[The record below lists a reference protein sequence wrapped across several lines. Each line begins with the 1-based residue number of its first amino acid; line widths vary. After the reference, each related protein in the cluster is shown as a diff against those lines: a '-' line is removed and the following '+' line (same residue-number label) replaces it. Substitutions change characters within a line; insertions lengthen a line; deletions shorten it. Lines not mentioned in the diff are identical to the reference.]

1 VLQIRNKSLGSGFRF
16 GSDLKLVLDP
26 DLDLNPDPTP
36 DSNPNLNPKVKPDL
50 NPGLSGFR
58 SKSEIG
64 QIFSLFLYL
73 KFYPASS
80 SNIKS
85 SVADPDPNLDP
96 PDPLFLSLPDLDP
109 VVRYGSRSFHHAKIV

>member
-16 GSDLKLVLDP
+16 RSGLKLVLDP

-50 NPGLSGFR
+50 NPGFR

-64 QIFSLFLYL
+64 QTFSLFLY
-73 KFYPASS
+73 
-80 SNIKS
+80 
-85 SVADPDPNLDP
+85 
-96 PDPLFLSLPDLDP
+96 
-109 VVRYGSRSFHHAKIV
+109 